1 MNDGLASISTD
12 TDNGAD
18 FGLDAEVAGNSS
30 TDSGTESDFDTS
42 GDSVSDALGD
52 SSLLPSD
59 TTDSAETPTPSE
71 NTDSENSTENTESVE
86 TEEMTDSQ
94 PSSFDGEYLPELE
107 YIDFLLNTQIEE
119 MNAVQTVSG
128 NSIHVTFDDTI
139 NQTLQEMN
147 TSQLAAL
154 ENQSAIINLL
164 SCVLLAVVIDFLI
177 ASARRTAKKMHGRKE

>member
-30 TDSGTESDFDTS
+30 TDSGTEPDFDTS

-52 SSLLPSD
+52 SSLLSSD
-59 TTDSAETPTPSE
+59 TTDSAETPAPSE

-107 YIDFLLNTQIEE
+107 YIDSLLNTQIEE

-154 ENQSAIINLL
+154 ENQSVIINLL